1 MCTSLTLTSHAEHH
15 FLARTMDFGFQL
27 DGRPIV
33 IPRNY
38 EWKSQQGIQKTKYG
52 FAGTGR
58 NLEEYFLAEGVNE
71 KGFAVAELY
80 FPNEAKYNTTTQK
93 EKVNLAP
100 HEFIMWLLGQIG
112 SISEL
117 RERITEINLVEEA
130 IPMLGFIP
138 PLHFIVT
145 DKTGETVVLESDS
158 GEMVVK
164 SNPVGV
170 MTNSP
175 DLSWH
180 LKNLNNYL
188 NIQPTNFPAKK
199 IDEYVIQPFGQGSG
213 TFGLPGGYTSPERF
227 ARATFLRAL
236 TDTGET
242 IEEGVNAIFKILNN
256 VTIPKGVDIK
266 DDGSSDYTQY
276 RAALD
281 VTELTYYFNPYESPE
296 VFKLTLDET
305 LLAKKEPT
313 EFAYAATFKTTDLNT
328 KNT

>member
-1 MCTSLTLTSHAEHH
+1 MCTSLTLTSHANHH

-27 DGRPIV
+27 DGRPVV

-38 EWKSQQGIQKTKYG
+38 EWKHQQEAQKTKYG
-52 FAGTGR
+52 FIGTGR
-58 NLEEYFLAEGVNE
+58 NLGEYFLADGVNE
-71 KGFAVAELY
+71 KGLAVAELY
-80 FPNEAKYNTTTQK
+80 FLNEAKYHESTHE

-112 SISEL
+112 SIAEL
-117 RERITEINLVEEA
+117 RERITEIHLVEEA
-130 IPMLGFIP
+130 IPMLGFVP

-164 SNPVGV
+164 DNPVGV

-175 DLSWH
+175 DFGWH

-188 NIQPTNFPAKK
+188 SIQPTNFSAKK
-199 IDEYVIQPFGQGSG
+199 IEGYVIQPFGQGSG

-236 TDTGET
+236 TNTGET
-242 IEEGVNAIFKILNN
+242 VEEGINAVFKILDN
-256 VTIPKGVDIK
+256 VTIPKGVNIK
-266 DDGSSDYTQY
+266 DDGSIDYTQY
-276 RAALD
+276 RAVLD
-281 VTELTYYFNPYESPE
+281 VTELAYYFNPYESQE
-296 VFKLTLDET
+296 VFKLTLDEA
-305 LLAKKEPT
+305 LLNEKEAT
-313 EFAYAATFKTTDLNT
+313 EFTYDPTFKTTNLNA
-328 KNT
+328 N

>member
-1 MCTSLTLTSHAEHH
+1 MCTSLTLTCHAGHH

-27 DGRPIV
+27 EGRPVV

-38 EWKSQQGIQKTKYG
+38 TWRREQEDQSTTYG
-52 FAGTGR
+52 FIGTGR
-58 NLEEYFLAEGVNE
+58 NLGEYFLAEGVNE
-71 KGFAVAELY
+71 KGLAVAELY
-80 FPNEAKYNTTTQK
+80 FLDEAQYYAEPQAG
-93 EKVNLAP
+93 KVNLAP
-100 HEFIMWLLGQIG
+100 HEFIMWLLGQIE

-117 RERITEINLVEEA
+117 RERITEIQLVEEA
-130 IPMLGFIP
+130 IPVMGFIP

-164 SNPVGV
+164 DNPVGV

-175 DLSWH
+175 DFGWH

-188 NIQPTNFPAKK
+188 SIQPTNFASKK
-199 IDEYVIQPFGQGSG
+199 IGDYAIKPFGQGSG

-242 IEEGVNAIFKILNN
+242 VEEGVNAIFKILDN
-256 VTIPKGVDIK
+256 VTIPKGVNIK
-266 DDGSSDYTQY
+266 DDGAIDYTQY

-281 VTELTYYFNPYESPE
+281 VTELTYYFNPYESQE
-296 VFKLTLDET
+296 VFKITLDEA
-305 LLAKKEPT
+305 LLNKTEPT
-313 EFAYAATFKTTDLNT
+313 EFAYDATFKATDLNAR
-328 KNT
+328 